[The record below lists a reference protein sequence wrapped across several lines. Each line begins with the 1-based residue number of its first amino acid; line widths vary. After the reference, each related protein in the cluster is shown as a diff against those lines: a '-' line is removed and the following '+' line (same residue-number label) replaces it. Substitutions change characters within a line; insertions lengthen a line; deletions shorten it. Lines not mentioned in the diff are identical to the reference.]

1 MRSVN
6 LILLTTCEFLIQD
19 FPRLNVICIAPIEG
33 NVFDSFAPCGLVIR
47 IGKVNGEEVL
57 RNLNFIHTVQIMD
70 LVTGTKR
77 LLSFGVA

>member
-1 MRSVN
+1 MTVIMPESSNFSDHCVFS
-6 LILLTTCEFLIQD
+6 ILNDAHVQHRHETRPMD
-19 FPRLNVICIAPIEG
+19 DG
-33 NVFDSFAPCGLVIR
+33 FAPCGLVIR